1 MNKAILV
8 GRAGGDPEI
17 KQFENGDKIANLN
30 LATSERWTDKK
41 TGEKKEH
48 TDWHNLVFK
57 HGLAGVVESYVK
69 KGQLLSI
76 VGKNKTRSYE
86 SNGEK
91 KYITEVIVSDMDMLG
106 GNIGGSKDAASADK
120 TMASKTIEVLDDDI
134 PF

>member
-1 MNKAILV
+1 MNKTLLV
-8 GRAGGDPEI
+8 GRAGSDPEV
-17 KQFENGDKIANLN
+17 KEFDNGDKIAKIN

-57 HGLAGVVESYVK
+57 RGLAGVVENYVK

-91 KYITEVIVSDMDMLG
+91 KYITEIMVDDMDMLG
-106 GNIGGSKDAASADK
+106 GNTGGSKTAEAPAKS
-120 TMASKTIEVLDDDI
+120 IEVAEDDI

>member
-1 MNKAILV
+1 MNKTLLV
-8 GRAGGDPEI
+8 GRAGGDPEV
-17 KQFENGDKIANLN
+17 KEFDNGDKIAKIN
-30 LATSERWTDKK
+30 LATSERWTDQK

-57 HGLAGVVESYVK
+57 RGLAGVVENYVK

-91 KYITEVIVSDMDMLG
+91 KYITEIMVDDMDMLG
-106 GNIGGSKDAASADK
+106 GNTGGSKTAEAPAKS
-120 TMASKTIEVLDDDI
+120 IEVAEDDI

>member
-1 MNKAILV
+1 MNKSILV
-8 GRAGGDPEI
+8 GRAGADPEI
-17 KQFENGDKIANLN
+17 KEFDNGDKIANLN

-76 VGKNKTRSYE
+76 IGKNKTRSYE

-91 KYITEVIVSDMDMLG
+91 KYITEIIVSDMEMLG
-106 GNIGGSKDAASADK
+106 GNTSGSQAATAP
-120 TMASKTIEVLDDDI
+120 AKTIEVSNDDI

>member
-1 MNKAILV
+1 MNKTLLV
-8 GRAGGDPEI
+8 GRAGSNPEV
-17 KQFENGDKIANLN
+17 KEFDNGDKIAKIN

-57 HGLAGVVESYVK
+57 RGLAGVVENYVK

-91 KYITEVIVSDMDMLG
+91 KYITEIMVDDMDMLG
-106 GNIGGSKDAASADK
+106 GNTGGSKTAEAPAKS
-120 TMASKTIEVLDDDI
+120 IEVAEDDI

>member
-1 MNKAILV
+1 MNKTILV
-8 GRAGGDPEI
+8 GRAGEDPKM
-17 KQFENGDKIANLN
+17 KQFDNGDKIANLS

-57 HGLAGVVESYVK
+57 QGLAGVVENYVK

-86 SNGEK
+86 SDGGK
-91 KYITEVIVSDMDMLG
+91 KYITEVIVADMDMLG
-106 GNIGGSKDAASADK
+106 GNAGGSATKQSAEK
-120 TMASKTIEVLDDDI
+120 SMEAPLDDI

>member
-1 MNKAILV
+1 MNKTLLV
-8 GRAGGDPEI
+8 GRAGSDPEV
-17 KQFENGDKIANLN
+17 KEFDNGDKIAKIN

-41 TGEKKEH
+41 TGQKQEH

-57 HGLAGVVESYVK
+57 RGLAGVVENYVK

-91 KYITEVIVSDMDMLG
+91 KYITEIMVDDMDMLG
-106 GNIGGSKDAASADK
+106 GNTGGSKTAEAPAKS
-120 TMASKTIEVLDDDI
+120 IEVAEDDI